1 MYLTFNTLAPPGSVR
16 NAIIKF
22 FAVIAL
28 AGGLSLPASA
38 QVVMVGDSSGS
49 GFLFHHRGNCF
60 VILPKHVHDPRFKGI
75 RLSVPNDAIGS
86 ADIVYSTDDATDLSL
101 GLVTGGIVEDCGVE
115 WSSLPRRL
123 DALRPGSPVTVL
135 RGRQKSQDA
144 RGGTVGAITFEKLS
158 VHPAPGQPADFFA
171 GTSGATVFSG
181 EMPVGMVTDAETAG
195 EAWALRMDEVAGRL
209 SRWIEGVQD
218 GRVCDD
224 PAVAER
230 VAACRPDTKPEGDAL
245 PFEVVQ
251 WSQHPVGDS
260 VDPMA
265 MAQGKGPYIA
275 DMVGGLPL
283 KIELLLPETLVLG
296 RVTLRSEAD
305 GAESFMP
312 RSVRVS
318 VDTSDGPV
326 RRPLNF
332 LNRDMPPDGLL
343 DVERRKTYARRVTI
357 EILSTWGGGSPVRID
372 EIVLR

>member
-1 MYLTFNTLAPPGSVR
+1 
-16 NAIIKF
+16 
-22 FAVIAL
+22 
-28 AGGLSLPASA
+28 
-38 QVVMVGDSSGS
+38 MVGDSSGS

-60 VILPKHVHDPRFKGI
+60 VILPKHVHTPRFKGV

-115 WSSLPRRL
+115 WSTLPRRL

-181 EMPVGMVTDAETAG
+181 ETPVGMVTDAETAG

-209 SRWIEGVQD
+209 SRWIDGVQD

-230 VAACRPDTKPEGDAL
+230 VAACRPEPEPEGDAL
-245 PFEVVQ
+245 PFEVVS
-251 WSQHPVGDS
+251 WSQHPVGTG
-260 VDPMA
+260 VDPVA
-265 MAQGKGPYIA
+265 MAEGKGPYVA
-275 DMVGGLPL
+275 DMVGRPL
-283 KIELLLPETLVLG
+283 KIELMFPETIVLG
-296 RVTLRSEAD
+296 RFTLRSEAD
-305 GAESFMP
+305 GTQSFMP
-312 RSVRVS
+312 RSVRVT
-318 VDTSDGPV
+318 VDTSEGPV
-326 RRPLNF
+326 RRPLSF